1 MVLCQAA
8 FGQLG
13 TYDGQRFHIA
23 ATRGLPAAYDAYLK
37 ANPLDFGP
45 GTGPARL
52 LAGESRVDVID
63 AIASAAYQGG
73 ERNRRALVDLGG
85 AHTLLNVGL
94 RKDDVLLGG

>member
-13 TYDGQRFHIA
+13 MYDGQRFHIA

-45 GTGPARL
+45 GTGPGRL
-52 LAGESRVDVID
+52 LAGESWQFT
-63 AIASAAYQGG
+63 SSTQ
-73 ERNRRALVDLGG
+73 
-85 AHTLLNVGL
+85 
-94 RKDDVLLGG
+94 